1 MIADEVY
8 DALMYDG
15 KKYHPFAGYKDNW
28 ERTMTIYS
36 AGKLLN
42 CTGWKLGWIIGPKAP
57 VKEATLMHEIA
68 IYNVNVPGQAAIA
81 KSLPL
86 IHTPYQGK
94 PTYID
99 YQRSIYQSTKD

>member
-15 KKYHPFAGYKDNW
+15 KTYHPFAKYKDNW
-28 ERTMTIYS
+28 ERTMTVYS

-57 VKEATLMHEIA
+57 VKEATLMHEVA
-68 IYNVNVPGQAAIA
+68 IYNVNVPG
-81 KSLPL
+81 
-86 IHTPYQGK
+86 
-94 PTYID
+94 
-99 YQRSIYQSTKD
+99 